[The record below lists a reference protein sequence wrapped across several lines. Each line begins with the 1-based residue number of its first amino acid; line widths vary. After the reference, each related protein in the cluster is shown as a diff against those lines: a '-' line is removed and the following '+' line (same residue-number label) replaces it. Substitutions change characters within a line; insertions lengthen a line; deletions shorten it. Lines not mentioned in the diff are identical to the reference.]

1 MSEVKATEKKAVV
14 TADKAETKK
23 AAAVKTAV
31 EKKETVKKEAAPKK
45 EAAAKKEPV
54 KKETAAKKAPAR
66 RTAAKKAEDVKA
78 TVTIQFAGKEVGAK
92 NILEEAKKAFAA
104 ANKGVE
110 IKTIDI
116 YVKPEENAAYYVV
129 NGVGSDDYKI
139 EL

>member
-31 EKKETVKKEAAPKK
+31 EKKETVKKEAA
-45 EAAAKKEPV
+45 AKKEMV

-78 TVTIQFAGKEVGAK
+78 TVTIQFAGKEVVAK

>member
-31 EKKETVKKEAAPKK
+31 EKKETVKKEAA
-45 EAAAKKEPV
+45 AKKETV
-54 KKETAAKKAPAR
+54 KKETAAKKASAR

-78 TVTIQFAGKEVGAK
+78 TVTIQFAGKEVVAK

>member
-31 EKKETVKKEAAPKK
+31 EKKETVKKEAA
-45 EAAAKKEPV
+45 AKKETV
-54 KKETAAKKAPAR
+54 KKETAAKKVPAR

-78 TVTIQFAGKEVGAK
+78 TVTIQFAGKEVVAK

-139 EL
+139 GL

>member
-31 EKKETVKKEAAPKK
+31 EKKETVKK

-78 TVTIQFAGKEVGAK
+78 TVTIQFAGKEVVAK
-92 NILEEAKKAFAA
+92 NILEEAKRHLPRPTR
-104 ANKGVE
+104 VWRSRPS
-110 IKTIDI
+110 T
-116 YVKPEENAAYYVV
+116 
-129 NGVGSDDYKI
+129 ST
-139 EL
+139 

>member
-31 EKKETVKKEAAPKK
+31 EKKETVKK

-78 TVTIQFAGKEVGAK
+78 TVTIQFAGKEVVAK

>member
-45 EAAAKKEPV
+45 ETV

-78 TVTIQFAGKEVGAK
+78 TVTIQFAGKEVVAK